1 MNRITFTVLGTPFG
15 KGAPKTRAF
24 NVPGRAHPIVTV
36 YKDKQTRNYL
46 TSVAQSYWTKA
57 NDVPPTDGP
66 VGVTIR
72 AYFAMPKS
80 YAKEMRLKVAEESVP
95 QCVKPDSDNI
105 AKSVC
110 DGLKGV
116 AWRDDSQV
124 TTLIVVKRYSDHP
137 RVEVD
142 IDRYVNW
149 REICATIV
157 HNMASCGAASSTRAD
172 GPASAPDGTGLAAP
186 TVKGCNTCGRAGEC
200 SGDGY
205 QNCYYTT
212 DNYRNWQPIDKGAA

>member
-1 MNRITFTVLGTPFG
+1 MNRITFTVLGAPFG
-15 KGAPKTRAF
+15 KQATKVRAF
-24 NVPGRAHPIVTV
+24 NVPGRAHPIVSV
-36 YKDKQTRNYL
+36 YKPKETRNYL

-57 NDVPPTDGP
+57 NDVPPTDEP
-66 VGVTIR
+66 VAVSIR

-80 YAKEMRLKVAEESVP
+80 YPKEMRSLEVAESVP
-95 QCVKPDSDNI
+95 QCVKPDADNI

-124 TTLIVVKRYSDHP
+124 MRLTVAKKYSDRP

-142 IDRYVNW
+142 IIRFVNW
-149 REICATIV
+149 KEACD
-157 HNMASCGAASSTRAD
+157 AASSTRED

-186 TVKGCNTCGRAGEC
+186 TVKQVSTRTWAE
-200 SGDGY
+200 
-205 QNCYYTT
+205 
-212 DNYRNWQPIDKGAA
+212 W